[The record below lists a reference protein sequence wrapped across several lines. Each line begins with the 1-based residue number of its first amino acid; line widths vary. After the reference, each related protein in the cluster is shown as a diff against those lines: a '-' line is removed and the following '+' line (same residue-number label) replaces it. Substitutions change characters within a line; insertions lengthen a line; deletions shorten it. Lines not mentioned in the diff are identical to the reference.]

1 MSRLFD
7 ALQISSCEKSGNPFS
22 GNPFIA
28 AGLIDVEPQRL
39 TDIGTESFKDA
50 PEVHISPPHNSS
62 LISLQEQ
69 HSFAA
74 ERFGCL
80 AVKLRHLQ
88 QKSALKS
95 VLVTSAIAEEG
106 KSFVSANLA
115 ITLAQK
121 QRQKVLLIEGDL
133 RLPTIAYQFG
143 LQHLPGLSESLAG
156 NKNGDG
162 TMDMV
167 YLNEVKLWFTP
178 CGAPPEDPLELLQSS
193 RLADYI
199 NHAKAEFDWIIIDA
213 PPLLPFADSTIW
225 SRLSDGALLVVREGR
240 TQRKA
245 LTRSLEV
252 LTSANLIGAVF
263 NSCSG
268 IDQTSYYY
276 QQRDSQ
282 LRTAT
287 ARNHGDHI

>member
-22 GNPFIA
+22 GNPFVA

-95 VLVTSAIAEEG
+95 ILVTSAIAEEG

-121 QRQKVLLIEGDL
+121 HRQRVLLIEGDL
-133 RLPTIAYQFG
+133 RLPAIGYQFG
-143 LQHLPGLSESLAG
+143 LPHLPGLSESLAREG
-156 NKNGDG
+156 SG
-162 TMDMV
+162 TMNMV
-167 YLNEVKLWFTP
+167 YLNDVKLWFTP
-178 CGAPPEDPLELLQSS
+178 SGAPPQDPLELLQSS
-193 RLADYI
+193 RLIDYI
-199 NHAKAEFDWIIIDA
+199 NQVNPEFDWIIIDA
-213 PPLLPFADSTIW
+213 PPLLPFADSAIW
-225 SRLSDGALLVVREGR
+225 SRLSDGVLLVVREGR
-240 TQRKA
+240 TERKA
-245 LTRSLEV
+245 LSRGLEV
-252 LTSANLIGAVF
+252 LASANLIGAVF

-276 QQRDSQ
+276 QRRGSQ
-282 LRTAT
+282 LRTAP
-287 ARNHGDHI
+287 AANYGDRIRR

>member
-7 ALQISSCEKSGNPFS
+7 ALQISSRESGNPFS
-22 GNPFIA
+22 E
-28 AGLIDVEPQRL
+28 AGLIDVEQPQL
-39 TDIGTESFKDA
+39 ADIRTESFKDA
-50 PEVHISPPHNSS
+50 PELHICPPHNSS
-62 LISLQEQ
+62 LIALQDQ

-88 QKSALKS
+88 QRSALKS

-121 QRQKVLLIEGDL
+121 QRQRVLLIEGDL
-133 RLPTIAYQFG
+133 RLPAIAYQFG
-143 LQHLPGLSESLAG
+143 LQHLPGLSESLAANG
-156 NKNGDG
+156 NGNG
-162 TMDMV
+162 TMNMV

-193 RLADYI
+193 RLSDYI
-199 NHAKAEFDWIIIDA
+199 NHVKAEFDWIIIDA

-240 TQRKA
+240 TERKA

-252 LTSANLIGAVF
+252 LASTNLIGAVF

-276 QQRDSQ
+276 QQRGSQ
-282 LRTAT
+282 LRTVT
-287 ARNHGDHI
+287 ARNRGDRDHS